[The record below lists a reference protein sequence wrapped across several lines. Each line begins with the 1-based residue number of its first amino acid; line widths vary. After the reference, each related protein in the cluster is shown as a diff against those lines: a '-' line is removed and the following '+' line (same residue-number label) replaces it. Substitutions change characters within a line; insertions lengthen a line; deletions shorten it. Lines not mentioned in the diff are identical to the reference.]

1 MVIAPRKG
9 NLDSGKIGLV
19 EAESG
24 KILPVKSGIIGFGIR
39 NTAQGIRNPTNK
51 WNPESQFNCH
61 RLEFG
66 IHSVESRIQDCH
78 RAIVTDQKTFIS

>member
-1 MVIAPRKG
+1 MLFRCSHGYALGFYMVIAPRKG

-61 RLEFG
+61 GLESS
-66 IHSVESRIQDCH
+66 IWNPEST
-78 RAIVTDQKTFIS
+78 A